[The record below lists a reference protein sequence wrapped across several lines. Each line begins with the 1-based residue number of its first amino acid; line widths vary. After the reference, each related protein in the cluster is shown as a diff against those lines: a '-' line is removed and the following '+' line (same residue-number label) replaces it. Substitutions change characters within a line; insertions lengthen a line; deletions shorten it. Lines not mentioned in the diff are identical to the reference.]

1 MRVCALQQCSH
12 PYSPCWRTCRHLLY
26 LSTPSTAATAAEDLA
41 DAVSAL
47 VQTETVFASTSTRD
61 STPSPSA
68 ANAHT
73 SEQTQ
78 RSARDCPEALL
89 VAFFNQQCQQ
99 ENDDDQALPSNVA
112 CCLPPDG
119 SIDVDSAIRHA
130 KQAFGKLFPD
140 AVSAFDT
147 PAAGNDDD
155 ESDDE
160 ALDAL
165 GHVLQSL
172 GSN

>member
-1 MRVCALQQCSH
+1 MLQQCSH
-12 PYSPCWRTCRHLLY
+12 THTPCWRTCRHLLY

-47 VQTETVFASTSTRD
+47 VQTETVFTSTTTRD
-61 STPSPSA
+61 SAPSPSA
-68 ANAHT
+68 ANGNS

-78 RSARDCPEALL
+78 RPAHECPEALL

-99 ENDDDQALPSNVA
+99 ENDDDQTLPSNVA

-119 SIDVDSAIRHA
+119 TVDVDSAVRHA

-155 ESDDE
+155 DESDGE

-165 GHVLQSL
+165 GDVLQSL
-172 GSN
+172 GSNYEL

>member
-1 MRVCALQQCSH
+1 M
-12 PYSPCWRTCRHLLY
+12 
-26 LSTPSTAATAAEDLA
+26 
-41 DAVSAL
+41 SAL
-47 VQTETVFASTSTRD
+47 VLTETVFASTTTRD
-61 STPSPSA
+61 SAHPPSA
-68 ANAHT
+68 ANANP
-73 SEQTQ
+73 SEETQ
-78 RSARDCPEALL
+78 RPARDCPEALL

-119 SIDVDSAIRHA
+119 SIDVDSAVRHA

-140 AVSAFDT
+140 AVSAFDI

-165 GHVLQSL
+165 GDVLQKL
-172 GSN
+172 GSNLEV

>member
-1 MRVCALQQCSH
+1 M
-12 PYSPCWRTCRHLLY
+12 
-26 LSTPSTAATAAEDLA
+26 
-41 DAVSAL
+41 L
-47 VQTETVFASTSTRD
+47 VQTETVFANTTTRD
-61 STPSPSA
+61 CTPSPSA
-68 ANAHT
+68 ANANP

-78 RSARDCPEALL
+78 HFARDCPEALL
-89 VAFFNQQCQQ
+89 VAFFHQQCQQ
-99 ENDDDQALPSNVA
+99 KNDDDQALPSNVA

-165 GHVLQSL
+165 GDVLQNL